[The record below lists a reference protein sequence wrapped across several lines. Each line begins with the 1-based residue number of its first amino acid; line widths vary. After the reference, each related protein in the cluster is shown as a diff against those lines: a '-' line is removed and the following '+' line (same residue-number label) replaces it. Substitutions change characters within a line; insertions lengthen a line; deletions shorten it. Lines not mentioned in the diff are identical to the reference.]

1 MEILKFTLKG
11 RTAFFK
17 MPDVNSYLYFS
28 YGNIHKPAL
37 LGLLGAVMGYK
48 GYNHQEKNNYP
59 EYYEKLKDLK
69 ISIVPNSKMGDFS
82 KKVQIFNN
90 SVGYASSEEG
100 GNLIV
105 KEYWLENVS
114 WDIFIKM
121 KDTLLHKDLKERIIN
136 FNFEYTIYLGKN
148 DHLADIENVE
158 ILEGEKFTEESTKIN
173 SLFLRKSI
181 GSSIKENIS
190 AFSMKKMNFKNE
202 YKYEE
207 KLPLTLNP
215 ISNQYETENFIFTNI
230 KYEIINKENFI
241 KIGEK
246 ILEFY

>member
-121 KDTLLHKDLKERIIN
+121 EDTLLP
-136 FNFEYTIYLGKN
+136 G
-148 DHLADIENVE
+148 
-158 ILEGEKFTEESTKIN
+158 
-173 SLFLRKSI
+173 FL
-181 GSSIKENIS
+181 
-190 AFSMKKMNFKNE
+190 
-202 YKYEE
+202 
-207 KLPLTLNP
+207 
-215 ISNQYETENFIFTNI
+215 Q
-230 KYEIINKENFI
+230 
-241 KIGEK
+241 
-246 ILEFY
+246 

>member
-1 MEILKFTLKG
+1 MKILKFTLKG

-17 MPDVNSYLYFS
+17 IPDVNTYLYFS

-48 GYNHQEKNNYP
+48 GYNHQEKNEYP

-69 ISIVPNSKMGDFS
+69 ISIVPNNKMGDFS
-82 KKVQIFNN
+82 KKIQTFNN
-90 SVGYASSEEG
+90 SVGYASGEEG

-114 WDIFIKM
+114 WDIFIKTE
-121 KDTLLHKDLKERIIN
+121 DTPLHKELKERITN
-136 FNFEYTIYLGKN
+136 FNFEYTVYLGKN

-158 ILEGEKFTEESTKIN
+158 ILEGEKFTEESAKIN

-181 GSSIKENIS
+181 GKSVKEKISIIILRKAVFE
-190 AFSMKKMNFKNE
+190 NE

-215 ISNQYETENFIFTNI
+215 VSNQYETENFIFTNI
-230 KYEIINKENFI
+230 KYNIVNKENFI